1 MLVMNNQKCTVH
13 FGAVTLLPGS
23 NIIKDS
29 DIDRRHPIIRRL
41 EENGKLSF
49 ETAVTPGIASIAI
62 SKANT
67 REVVEKIE
75 KATKKPDAAVKKAAA
90 ARKKEL
96 DDFDA
101 EWEAAKKKQSE
112 KGKVNDTAADNG

>member
-13 FGAVTLLPGS
+13 IGAVTLLPGS
-23 NIIKDS
+23 NIVKNGG
-29 DIDRRHPIIRRL
+29 IDRTHPIVKAL

-49 ETAVTPGIASIAI
+49 EASVTPGIASIAI

-67 REVVEKIE
+67 RAVVEQIE

-90 ARKKEL
+90 VRKKEL

-101 EWEAAKKKQSE
+101 EWEAAKKKKSE
-112 KGKVNDTAADNG
+112 KGEANDTAANNG